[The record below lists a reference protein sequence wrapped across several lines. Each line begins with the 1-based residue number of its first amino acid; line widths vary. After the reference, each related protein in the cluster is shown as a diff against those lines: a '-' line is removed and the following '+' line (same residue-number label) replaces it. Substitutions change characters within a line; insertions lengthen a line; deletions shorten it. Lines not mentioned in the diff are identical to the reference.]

1 MYKKLNML
9 LTNSIFLVVFSTEI
23 RKRLIQAK
31 IYYNLF
37 CCLWKE
43 TCRKLS
49 SSCKNIQLFPVCMLI
64 PPCYCFCF
72 RFFKKSALKEVHI
85 LFFSTVTAKCQ
96 YQSPKIKLSC
106 MHLINFLATF
116 HNNVLYTHLFCD
128 DLTFFYIATQIFSE
142 NLKAL

>member
-31 IYYNLF
+31 ICYNLF
-37 CCLWKE
+37 YCLWKE
-43 TCRKLS
+43 TCRKLI

-72 RFFKKSALKEVHI
+72 FKKSALKEVHI
-85 LFFSTVTAKCQ
+85 LFFSAVTAKCQ

-106 MHLINFLATF
+106 MYLINFLATF
-116 HNNVLYTHLFCD
+116 HNNVLYTLLFCD
-128 DLTFFYIATQIFSE
+128 GLTFFYIAKQIFSE